1 MPNFDLIAFDL
12 DGTVF
17 PTPPLK
23 REVNG
28 PVARAFQSAHDAGVR
43 IVVASGRPR
52 WMLGEQS
59 ACAPWLD
66 WRILLNGSRV
76 EPARQGKTG
85 RGEARAIVTAG
96 RSEMRAAE
104 TSGQSETRVAETSGQ
119 DEQCASTQF

>member
-1 MPNFDLIAFDL
+1 M
-12 DGTVF
+12 
-17 PTPPLK
+17 
-23 REVNG
+23 
-28 PVARAFQSAHDAGVR
+28 ARAFQSAHDAGVR

-96 RSEMRAAE
+96 
-104 TSGQSETRVAETSGQ
+104 QSETRVAETSGQ